1 MKYYIGQCL
10 NDLNINSTIEKDNML
25 NMMNLTQKRT
35 NDYLRI
41 DKMLENDGVE
51 DADRKVTLDGHNF
64 TCSLGKCME
73 NMCYGTGNFH
83 EILHML
89 NIICCWCEENDVEVY
104 TMMISD
110 GKILN
115 SDRLGDG
122 KYLLKTHGR
131 IFAIEKSY

>member
-1 MKYYIGQCL
+1 MTGL
-10 NDLNINSTIEKDNML
+10 
-25 NMMNLTQKRT
+25 
-35 NDYLRI
+35 
-41 DKMLENDGVE
+41 KMQ
-51 DADRKVTLDGHNF
+51 T
-64 TCSLGKCME
+64 GKLLWMDIILLAVWVNAWKICH
-73 NMCYGTGNFH
+73 GTGNFH